1 MTQHQKFHKAQQV
14 TQQLA
19 ALSSEVGMEE
29 FEERLAQMKVLRDE
43 WARGGKVTLS
53 STLTS
58 TVHTCE
64 HIVVIVIKKYYDG
77 IIYLY
82 V

>member
-1 MTQHQKFHKAQQV
+1 
-14 TQQLA
+14 
-19 ALSSEVGMEE
+19 MEE

-58 TVHTCE
+58 TVHTYE
-64 HIVVIVIKKYYDG
+64 HIVVIIIKK
-77 IIYLY
+77 IL
-82 V
+82 